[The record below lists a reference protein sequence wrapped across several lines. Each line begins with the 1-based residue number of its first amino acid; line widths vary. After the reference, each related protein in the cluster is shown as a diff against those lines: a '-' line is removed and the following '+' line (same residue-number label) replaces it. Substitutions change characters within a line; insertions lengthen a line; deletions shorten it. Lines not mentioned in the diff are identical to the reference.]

1 MFPPVYRD
9 TRGPTS
15 CTSASMESG
24 SNPLAGEKNRLFRSC
39 DEARKVSQWPL
50 VIVIMQ
56 LLLALPDQKGECNTM
71 QFNRDIVALAQENK
85 YFRQEIVT
93 GAHSQVVLMS
103 IPPGGEIGEE
113 IHPDVDQVL
122 VFVSGEGKAIL
133 NGEQS
138 PIASQSLCFVPAGTT
153 HNFINTG
160 TSTLKLYTVYA
171 PPEHAPG
178 TVHRTKAEADAAEHT

>member
-1 MFPPVYRD
+1 
-9 TRGPTS
+9 
-15 CTSASMESG
+15 
-24 SNPLAGEKNRLFRSC
+24 
-39 DEARKVSQWPL
+39 
-50 VIVIMQ
+50 
-56 LLLALPDQKGECNTM
+56 M
-71 QFNRDIVALAQENK
+71 QFNRDIVTLVKKNE
-85 YFRQEIVT
+85 YFRQEVVT
-93 GAHSQVVLMS
+93 GTHSQVVLMS

-138 PIASQSLCFVPAGTT
+138 LVAANSLCFVPAGTT

-160 TSTLKLYTVYA
+160 TSDLKLYTVYA

-178 TVHRTKAEADAAEHT
+178 TVHQAKAEADAAEHA